1 MKRVLCL
8 VIATVILSN
17 LSGCAML
24 GNTALFDRSE
34 YMERWTGDLS
44 SFHEVF
50 SKYKHD
56 DQAVFCY
63 SESVFF
69 VFLKYGNEINIIR
82 CEPDGKVLSSI
93 VVVPSI
99 DHTEFNSLISLRDVI
114 DSDPNGVYLFLYTGR
129 DDLPKVSN
137 HFSTD
142 GYFISISYNSDDLVS
157 SVSYVSVFPEQ
168 MDR

>member
-1 MKRVLCL
+1 
-8 VIATVILSN
+8 
-17 LSGCAML
+17 
-24 GNTALFDRSE
+24 
-34 YMERWTGDLS
+34 MERWTGDLS

-142 GYFISISYNSDDLVS
+142 GYFISISYSG
-157 SVSYVSVFPEQ
+157 
-168 MDR
+168 